1 MNNIKLPLTANK
13 IGVSAIGI
21 IYEVRD
27 ADHQIFAESLFEH
40 EAQAIV
46 MAVNVHEQLV
56 VALNDVLTVFREC
69 VGNDAF
75 AEFAGTSQ
83 HGPQVRSHRIVDAIA
98 LLKSVTP

>member
-1 MNNIKLPLTANK
+1 
-13 IGVSAIGI
+13 
-21 IYEVRD
+21 
-27 ADHQIFAESLFEH
+27 
-40 EAQAIV
+40 
-46 MAVNVHEQLV
+46 
-56 VALNDVLTVFREC
+56 LNDVLTVFREC